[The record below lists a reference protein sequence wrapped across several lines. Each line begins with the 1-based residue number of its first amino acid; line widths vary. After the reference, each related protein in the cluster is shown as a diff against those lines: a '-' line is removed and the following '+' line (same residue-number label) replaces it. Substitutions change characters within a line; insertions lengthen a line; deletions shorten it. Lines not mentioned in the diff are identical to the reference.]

1 MGQLRGTLVN
11 GSWRWCR
18 TDEDQRARLLEMA
31 SWIEEARRHGET
43 WVGRWTS
50 EQLAAEAQQA
60 RWIVY
65 EVPASS
71 DQVGGLAGFIFFRD
85 LQQAWEISL
94 TVVHPRFRGHRVFD
108 RLFMAACQ
116 DFEAQGVGRE
126 VWLEVRAD
134 NASALA
140 AYTRVGFVLS
150 GRRKAYYADGMDA
163 LLMTRPAP
171 NN

>member
-1 MGQLRGTLVN
+1 
-11 GSWRWCR
+11 
-18 TDEDQRARLLEMA
+18 LETA
-31 SWIEEARRHGET
+31 SWFEEARRKGEA
-43 WVGRWTS
+43 WVGRWNQ
-50 EQLAAEAQQA
+50 EQLAKEVQQSL
-60 RWIVY
+60 WIIY
-65 EVPASS
+65 EIPASA
-71 DQVGGLAGFIFFRD
+71 DKPGGMAGFIFFRD

-108 RLFMAACQ
+108 RLFRAACEA
-116 DFEAQGVGRE
+116 FEAQGVGRE

-134 NASALA
+134 NTSALA

-150 GRRKAYYADGMDA
+150 GRRKAYYVDGMDA